1 MERRSGFLPPSITDT
16 KNLGEGIVV
25 PYFFDIAKNKNF
37 TLTSKLY
44 SSENPLFVGEYHQA
58 LKDLLMADFGYTEGY
73 KKTNS
78 KKQKGAKFTFFQSIL
93 KVL

>member
-1 MERRSGFLPPSITDT
+1 MLHDNKKTIYYNNAIIKVYDIPIFYFPRLSHPDPSVERRSGFLPPSITDT

-44 SSENPLFVGEYHQA
+44 SSENPLLWV
-58 LKDLLMADFGYTEGY
+58 
-73 KKTNS
+73 N
-78 KKQKGAKFTFFQSIL
+78 IIRP
-93 KVL
+93 